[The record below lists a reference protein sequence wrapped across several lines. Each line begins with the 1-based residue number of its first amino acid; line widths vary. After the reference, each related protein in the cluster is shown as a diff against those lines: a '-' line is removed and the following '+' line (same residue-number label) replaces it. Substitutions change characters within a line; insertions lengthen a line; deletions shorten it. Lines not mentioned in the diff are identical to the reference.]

1 MIQKSSADAHNLTDD
16 HTYIVIMGV
25 TESGETFRPS
35 DWAERI
41 CGALST
47 FKKNR
52 MDYSPLLMPSVQSG
66 HKCVLLDPTLEN
78 TNPSLYTHVLEFAAE
93 NNLKICKPE

>member
-1 MIQKSSADAHNLTDD
+1 MTKKSAEEIHSIVDNHSC
-16 HTYIVIMGV
+16 IVIMGV

-35 DWAERI
+35 DWAERL

-52 MDYSPLLMPSVQSG
+52 MDYSPLLTPSVQNG
-66 HKCVLLDPTLEN
+66 HKCILLDQTLQD
-78 TNPSLYTHVLEFAAE
+78 TNPSLYAHVLEFAAE

>member
-1 MIQKSSADAHNLTDD
+1 MIKKSTEETLNIIDSHS
-16 HTYIVIMGV
+16 YIVIMGV

-47 FKKNR
+47 FNKNR
-52 MDYSPLLMPSVQSG
+52 IDYSPLLTPSVQNG
-66 HKCVLLDPTLEN
+66 HKCILLDPTLQN
-78 TNPSLYTHVLEFAAE
+78 SNPSLYTHVLDFAAE